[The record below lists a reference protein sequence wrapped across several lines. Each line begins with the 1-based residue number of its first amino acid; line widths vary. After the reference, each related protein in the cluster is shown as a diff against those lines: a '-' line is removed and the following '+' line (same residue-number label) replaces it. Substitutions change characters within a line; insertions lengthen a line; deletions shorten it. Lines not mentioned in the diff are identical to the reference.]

1 MDEEKHM
8 SELDEIIKLFRSRE
22 QECRVG
28 IELSKFFAHKEIEK
42 LENEAEEASLVS
54 NLLEDLNF
62 LSQFKEAT
70 MYANYKNMG
79 FRQTIEID
87 IPVAKSSS
95 RIDVMDLNTRDIID
109 TIELSTPIS
118 REKLEIFAKIYA
130 SKL

>member
-1 MDEEKHM
+1 
-8 SELDEIIKLFRSRE
+8 
-22 QECRVG
+22 
-28 IELSKFFAHKEIEK
+28 
-42 LENEAEEASLVS
+42 
-54 NLLEDLNF
+54 
-62 LSQFKEAT
+62 